1 VRLVWSRHAEHDAD
15 AIEDYIAQDKP
26 TTAIEVRDQLE
37 LQIKRL
43 KDFPEMGRKGRV
55 RGTREVV
62 IAGLPYVVIYR
73 LRGKTIEIARI
84 LHGAQQWP
92 QRQ

>member
-1 VRLVWSRHAEHDAD
+1 VRLVWSRHAEYDAD
-15 AIEDYIAQDKP
+15 AIEEYIALDKP
-26 TTAIEVRDQLE
+26 ATAIEVRDEIE

-55 RGTREVV
+55 RGTRELV
-62 IAGLPYVVIYR
+62 IAGLPYVVVYR
-73 LRGKTIEIARI
+73 LKGKIIEIVRV